1 MRKFKY
7 KMETLLKLKENLE
20 KQLKIEFINIK
31 NYLTEEKEKLNKL
44 NQRYYK
50 YESLLIKSLKN
61 ELNITDINSH
71 KNSLVFIN
79 KKINEQKELINELEE
94 DLEKI
99 IKNLIQII
107 KEKKVLEKLKDK
119 EYEKY
124 KIELRK
130 EEDKEIDDF
139 ISFKYR
145 NSIDKQ

>member
-1 MRKFKY
+1 MKKFKY

-20 KQLKIEFINIK
+20 KQLKIEFINMK
-31 NYLTEEKEKLNKL
+31 NCLTEEKEKLNKL
-44 NQRYYK
+44 NQRYHK
-50 YESLLIKSLKN
+50 YESLLIKNLKN

-79 KKINEQKELINELEE
+79 KKINEQEELINEIEE

-124 KIELRK
+124 KIELKK

-139 ISFKYR
+139 ISFKYG